1 MQKRERK
8 YERTVKSEGGG
19 GEVRGG
25 GGRSSYPRQQ
35 CEAPTRY
42 LDRKEVLERYEISMG
57 NFADYGKLSYI
68 IMELVITAFTS
79 KALWLS

>member
-1 MQKRERK
+1 MKERL
-8 YERTVKSEGGG
+8 RVRGG

-25 GGRSSYPRQQ
+25 GGGGGRSSYLRQQ